1 MIAYQ
6 LGWLNLI
13 QSWENDN
20 KNNIPVVT
28 PSPDYKWN
36 NLGGLYQEFYK
47 TYSNYTLEQLINQ
60 FNKEVDSIIDL
71 IKSLDN
77 ETLFESGKGNELHQ
91 RLPNGQFGNRFT
103 LTSTI

>member
-91 RLPNGQFGNRFT
+91 RLPNGQ
-103 LTSTI
+103 LEIDSH

>member
-28 PSPDYKWN
+28 PSTDYKWN
-36 NLGGLYQEFYK
+36 NLEDYIKNFIKLTQIH
-47 TYSNYTLEQLINQ
+47 TLEQLINQ
-60 FNKEVDSIIDL
+60 FNKEVDSIIEL

-77 ETLFESGKGNELHQ
+77 ETLFESGKGNGLHQ
-91 RLPNGQFGNRFT
+91 RLPNGQFGNGFT
-103 LTSTI
+103 LTP

>member
-28 PSPDYKWN
+28 PS
-36 NLGGLYQEFYK
+36 LTISG
-47 TYSNYTLEQLINQ
+47 
-60 FNKEVDSIIDL
+60 II
-71 IKSLDN
+71 
-77 ETLFESGKGNELHQ
+77 
-91 RLPNGQFGNRFT
+91 
-103 LTSTI
+103 